1 MEKLKFEPSAETPE
15 IYFDK
20 TNNKFLFAGKSL
32 PEDVK
37 EFYDPILS
45 WLKEYKNDPN
55 SETIFVMKMEY
66 FNTASSKMILE
77 MFEVLREIYLNGFN
91 VKIHWY
97 YNEDD
102 VDMHE
107 DGEDYSDMVDIP
119 FEFFPVN
126 QT

>member
-1 MEKLKFEPSAETPE
+1 MEKLYLESSNETPE
-15 IYFDK
+15 ILFDK
-20 TNNKFLFAGKSL
+20 NSNKFLIAGKSL

-37 EFYDPILS
+37 EFYEPILG
-45 WLKEYKNDPN
+45 WLKEYKNTPN
-55 SETIFVMKMEY
+55 EETVFEMKMEY

-77 MFEVLREIYLNGFN
+77 IFEILRDMHENNFK

-102 VDMHE
+102 LDMQE

-119 FEFFPVN
+119 FEFYAMS
-126 QT
+126 